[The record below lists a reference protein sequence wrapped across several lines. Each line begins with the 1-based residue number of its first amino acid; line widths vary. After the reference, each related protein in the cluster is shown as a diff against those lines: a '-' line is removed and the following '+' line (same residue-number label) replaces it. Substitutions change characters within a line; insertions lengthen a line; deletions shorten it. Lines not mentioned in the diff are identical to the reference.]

1 MNFILSTFF
10 TMTAVTFSPD
20 VPYIDK
26 FNGEDLPCLSGLTDS
41 RSCYINVNEDF
52 NCLSSAAGGYITRYL
67 ISISE
72 NEILPKSEA
81 VIETQ
86 TFYPGDVLY
95 AYHCNSSMSNRI
107 CKLDKEYWVP
117 EEKQIIIKEDSL
129 STKYAGRI
137 KVIVYNTTEDKCI
150 IKKNTTI
157 ASLITSLHSYMDPTP
172 GQYRLFHPDI

>member
-1 MNFILSTFF
+1 MNFILSTSF
-10 TMTAVTFSPD
+10 TMTAATFSPD
-20 VPYIDK
+20 VSYIDK
-26 FNGEDLPCLSGLTDS
+26 FNGEDLPCLSGVTDS

-52 NCLSSAAGGYITRYL
+52 NCLNSSSGGYIKRYL
-67 ISISE
+67 ISTIE
-72 NEILPKSEA
+72 IEILPKSEA

-95 AYHCNSSMSNRI
+95 AYHSNSSMSNRI

-137 KVIVYNTTEDKCI
+137 KVIVYNKTEDKII
-150 IKKNTTI
+150 IKKNTTV

-172 GQYRLFHPDI
+172 GQYQLY